1 MTDSRWW
8 KYALSESPLLVFHI
22 FPSPTN
28 ILNLDDANN
37 SFYSETN
44 NYIGLLSE
52 RGLVPYLKTLFS
64 GLGKIEN
71 KRLKQK
77 QAYG

>member
-28 ILNLDDANN
+28 IFNLDDAND

-44 NYIGLLSE
+44 NCVLHYQ
-52 RGLVPYLKTLFS
+52 RGYAPYLKTLFS

-71 KRLKQK
+71 KRLTQK
-77 QAYG
+77 QAYD